1 MHKLIV
7 LSLLSLYLAANLQA
21 QSRESIK
28 KTTDVA
34 MFLPSATGLI
44 VSLSKHDYQG
54 TKQLIF
60 SGLTGIA
67 VTYGLKYAI
76 RKERPDHSDHH
87 AFPSNHTSV
96 AFQGAMFLQR
106 RYGWKWGLPAGIVA
120 AYVGWGRV
128 YAKRHD
134 WWDVIG
140 GAAIGTAGSL
150 LFTRPWKGK
159 TKISLAPALLGTQY
173 PGFQASITW

>member
-1 MHKLIV
+1 MHKLI
-7 LSLLSLYLAANLQA
+7 LFLLITIYLPAILQA

-28 KTTDVA
+28 QTTDVG
-34 MFLPSATGLI
+34 MFLPTATGLI
-44 VSLSKHDYQG
+44 VSLSKQDYQG

-60 SGLTGIA
+60 SGLTGVA

-87 AFPSNHTSV
+87 AFPSNHTSA

-106 RYGWKWGLPAGIVA
+106 RYGWKWGLPAGIIA

-134 WWDVIG
+134 WWDVLG
-140 GAAIGTAGSL
+140 GAAIGTASSL
-150 LFTRPWKGK
+150 IFTRPFKRK
-159 TKISLAPALLGTQY
+159 KQISLAPAILGEQY
-173 PGFQASITW
+173 PGFYASITW